1 MADTA
6 VTWHVLGDQITQSTT
21 LKPGGGGIVDVYEI
35 PYMIDSGPAAGHTGI
50 VTINA
55 TAFNTANVAAAVN
68 AQVAAVHTV
77 AGLAG

>member
-1 MADTA
+1 MAET

-21 LKPGGGGIVDVYEI
+21 LKPGGGGITDVYEV

-55 TAFNTANVAAAVN
+55 TAYNPANVAAAVN
-68 AQVAAVHTV
+68 AQVAATHAV
-77 AGLAG
+77 ASLKG